1 MEQQIR
7 LVYTSVVRG
16 AWPSYN
22 ELANLL
28 RVSRDNNA
36 KLGVTGVLCYANG
49 VFLQALEG
57 DRDVVNRLYG
67 KISHDRRH
75 ADCQIVV
82 CKSIERRSF
91 ADWSM
96 QLVAIDHALL
106 DGIDLKAMTGPQAE
120 AFLGLRA
127 DEERRRAA

>member
-1 MEQQIR
+1 MEYFR

-16 AWPSYN
+16 APPSYN
-22 ELANLL
+22 ELAELL

-36 KLGVTGVLCYANG
+36 KLGVTGVLCYADG

-67 KISHDRRH
+67 KIERDRRH
-75 ADCQIVV
+75 ADCQILV
-82 CKSIERRSF
+82 CMPSDHRRF
-91 ADWSM
+91 PDWSM
-96 QLVAIDHALL
+96 KLVAVDSALL
-106 DGIDLKAMTGPQAE
+106 EGVTLTAMNGPQAE